1 MVKLVVAVASSRQM
15 LEATGRRP
23 TVRGRRRVKTL
34 ESSPDGDVMGEVAE
48 IICAQQLNNRSGV
61 WAAHRR

>member
-1 MVKLVVAVASSRQM
+1 MKLVVAVASSRQM

-23 TVRGRRRVKTL
+23 TVRSRRRMKTL
-34 ESSPDGDVMGEVAE
+34 ESSPDGDGDGGVAE